1 MRKNEYTS
9 LEEFKS
15 QYIGEWAPSEGH
27 WYGLEFKYKGAVYR
41 LNTGSMYEDEEDKM
55 FNLYLKKED
64 SESANKEYEL
74 IGQYESMNELLNA
87 RVINNMLFRDVIMDD
102 DTELIGQD

>member
-1 MRKNEYTS
+1 
-9 LEEFKS
+9 
-15 QYIGEWAPSEGH
+15 
-27 WYGLEFKYKGAVYR
+27 
-41 LNTGSMYEDEEDKM
+41 MYEDEEDKM

-74 IGQYESMNELLNA
+74 IGQYESMDELLNA
-87 RVINNMLFRDVIMDD
+87 RVINNILFRDVIMDD